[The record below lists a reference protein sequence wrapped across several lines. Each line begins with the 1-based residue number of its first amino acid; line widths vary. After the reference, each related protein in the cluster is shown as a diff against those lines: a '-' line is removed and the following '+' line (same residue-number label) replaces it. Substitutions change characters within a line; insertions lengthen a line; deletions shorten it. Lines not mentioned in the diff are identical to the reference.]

1 MIYGEGKSLEQIQG
15 IVLNMKKNEVENIL
29 LTRVSSETYDLVKKI
44 YPNAVYYSSCRLIV
58 IEENPFSK
66 NKGIITIFSGGTTD
80 IPVCEEAAITA
91 EFLGNRIERVYDVGV
106 RLHDEVAR
114 IEVINDE
121 INRFFDYDL
130 IQRVVKELKK
140 VGFSYVCLDLEG
152 YRMGSMNN
160 RVSLNDK

>member
-66 NKGIITIFSGGTTD
+66 NKGIITIFRVEQRT
-80 IPVCEEAAITA
+80 
-91 EFLGNRIERVYDVGV
+91 FLC
-106 RLHDEVAR
+106 
-114 IEVINDE
+114 
-121 INRFFDYDL
+121 
-130 IQRVVKELKK
+130 VKRPLLQPN
-140 VGFSYVCLDLEG
+140 F
-152 YRMGSMNN
+152 
-160 RVSLNDK
+160 

>member
-1 MIYGEGKSLEQIQG
+1 MIYGERKSLEQIQG
-15 IVLNMKKNEVENIL
+15 IVTNMKKNEVENIL

-114 IEVINDE
+114 IEVMNDE

-130 IQRVVKELKK
+130 ICITKFGRD
-140 VGFSYVCLDLEG
+140 VCYCDMYDSRRLRKLFW
-152 YRMGSMNN
+152 Y
-160 RVSLNDK
+160 

>member
-1 MIYGEGKSLEQIQG
+1 M
-15 IVLNMKKNEVENIL
+15 
-29 LTRVSSETYDLVKKI
+29 VKKI

-114 IEVINDE
+114 IEVMNDE
-121 INRFFDYDL
+121 INRFL
-130 IQRVVKELKK
+130 IMILYKQL
-140 VGFSYVCLDLEG
+140 
-152 YRMGSMNN
+152 
-160 RVSLNDK
+160 

>member
-66 NKGIITIFSGGTTD
+66 NKGIITIFSGGTTN
-80 IPVCEEAAITA
+80 IPS
-91 EFLGNRIERVYDVGV
+91 EFSNTNNF
-106 RLHDEVAR
+106 LH
-114 IEVINDE
+114 
-121 INRFFDYDL
+121 Y
-130 IQRVVKELKK
+130 
-140 VGFSYVCLDLEG
+140 
-152 YRMGSMNN
+152 
-160 RVSLNDK
+160 

>member
-58 IEENPFSK
+58 IEENLFSK

-121 INRFFDYDL
+121 INRFL
-130 IQRVVKELKK
+130 IMILYKQL
-140 VGFSYVCLDLEG
+140 
-152 YRMGSMNN
+152 
-160 RVSLNDK
+160 